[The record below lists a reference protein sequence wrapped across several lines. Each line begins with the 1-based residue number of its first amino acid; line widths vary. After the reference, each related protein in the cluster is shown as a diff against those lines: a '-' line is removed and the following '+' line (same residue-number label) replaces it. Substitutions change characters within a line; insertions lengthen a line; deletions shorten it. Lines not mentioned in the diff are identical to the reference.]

1 MQQGVGTAT
10 YCQSAVKSARWETTS
25 SSPQGKAL
33 DGNRCGEREKKRA
46 GVRGKKKKGIKRIR
60 GADGGPDMLVAAV
73 TAPGEPRM
81 AGKET

>member
-25 SSPQGKAL
+25 SSPQGK
-33 DGNRCGEREKKRA
+33 RWMETGEEKEKKRA
-46 GVRGKKKKGIKRIR
+46 GVRGKKKGIKRIR
-60 GADGGPDMLVAAV
+60 GADGGPDMSVAAV
-73 TAPGEPRM
+73 TAPGELWM